1 MWSYSLYGKVW
12 ETRLQ
17 NHYEWLRAFIAW
29 GEQVMGENWILG
41 CSVISDWWQKLI
53 SQIYRYKLNVKHTST
68 LLTNI
73 CSGHQTDL
81 RSDIFS
87 LVNLATT
94 PYLCH
99 LILIQKVAILR
110 NHRAGMPCFA
120 GTDLPPKNLILTY
133 YFVFWV

>member
-1 MWSYSLYGKVW
+1 MKTTCFKLSNDIYYATFKML
-12 ETRLQ
+12 
-17 NHYEWLRAFIAW
+17 A
-29 GEQVMGENWILG
+29 EQVNFSNFFCNPLYIDKSIVNEL
-41 CSVISDWWQKLI
+41 DLI
-53 SQIYRYKLNVKHTST
+53 YVLDR
-68 LLTNI
+68 
-73 CSGHQTDL
+73 SGHQTDL

-110 NHRAGMPCFA
+110 NHRAGMP

-133 YFVFWV
+133 YFVFPLTEQ